1 MEARWAIFGLL
12 DATSAVFI
20 RRVQTELSTLVG
32 NDRALRFPVHVT
44 IRGRFI
50 AREPDAESFFQALA
64 RGWSKP
70 LATRLCAPSASNSG
84 VAWLGVSN
92 AECQVVLRRLHC
104 DAERRAAALR
114 LGDEVPPEHKL
125 RNYEPHVTLAWDC
138 QTAMLDRMVR
148 EHGERLESLRASVV
162 DLALVRYP
170 TDWYSA
176 GQIEVWRR
184 TRTARTGRR
193 AATEE
198 RTGPAA

>member
-12 DATSAVFI
+12 DATSAAVI

-44 IRGRFI
+44 VLGRFI
-50 AREPDAESFFQALA
+50 ARESDAESFFQAVA

-70 LATRLCAPSASNSG
+70 LTARLCAPSASDFG

-92 AECQVVLRRLHC
+92 AACQVFLRRLHC
-104 DAERRAAALR
+104 DAERRVAALR

-125 RNYEPHVTLAWDC
+125 GNYAPHVTLAWDC
-138 QTAMLDRMVR
+138 HTAMLDRVVR
-148 EHGERLESLRASVV
+148 EHGQHLESLRASVV

-170 TDWYSA
+170 TDWFSA

-184 TRTARTGRR
+184 TQTARASRR
-193 AATEE
+193 PVLEQ
-198 RTGPAA
+198 RTGPVA